1 MLIKR
6 FTASF
11 IMYLLI
17 SREFVCVCVPN
28 WLDRICFSDKKLY

>member
-17 SREFVCVCVPN
+17 SREFVCVCVF
-28 WLDRICFSDKKLY
+28 LTG